1 MYGLDDSGRKFYLKV
16 KEILLGM
23 EFDKMHEDN
32 AFFYLNKDGRLIAM
46 ISSHVDDFK
55 IAADDETGEKII
67 DKIKEHLT
75 ISKVDKDKF
84 RFTGVDFTRT
94 EESITISMEDYAA
107 SLTNIDHFRN

>member
-23 EFDKMHEDN
+23 DFDEMHEDN
-32 AFFYLNKDGRLIAM
+32 AFFYLNKNGKLIAM

-55 IAADDETGEKII
+55 IAAEENMRETII

-75 ISKVDKDKF
+75 ISKVDKNSF

-94 EESITISMEDYAA
+94 DESITIS
-107 SLTNIDHFRN
+107 IPRCP